1 MHRLRALLLKDLT
14 LFLRGA
20 GLVALLLPFLL
31 LLFFAKEKES
41 LLSDVTLKTFPI
53 AIRDED

>member
-41 LLSDVTLKTFPI
+41 LL
-53 AIRDED
+53 